1 MFLGKTKQETKSVLN
16 TDSRREQGGGR
27 DWAPCLSSSFSS
39 PTELCS
45 TGCSPCSFCLME
57 LGLARQPAAAAAA
70 RLNEKNKGRAV
81 TQLRPFQLRPFQQR
95 PFQLRPFQLRPFQLR
110 PFQLRPFQLR
120 PFQLRPFQL
129 RPFSCD
135 LFSCGLFSCGLFSC
149 SLFSPLPLPPT

>member
-70 RLNEKNKGRAV
+70 ARLNEKNKGRAV

-110 PFQLRPFQLR
+110 PFQLQSFQPPPPASHLGW
-120 PFQLRPFQL
+120 PAPAF
-129 RPFSCD
+129 D
-135 LFSCGLFSCGLFSC
+135 THC
-149 SLFSPLPLPPT
+149 SLNVPKSSLQGDFPEMPDFEIA